1 MIEKIVFIK
10 KLHYLIE
17 EGTSL
22 LVQWLCS
29 QCRGPRFGPW
39 SGNSSHTLQRR
50 LKILCAATETQC
62 SQVKRYIN
70 KYLKKR
76 KIQRT
81 EVEGGREEEKEKEG
95 EKRHT

>member
-1 MIEKIVFIK
+1 
-10 KLHYLIE
+10 
-17 EGTSL
+17 
-22 LVQWLCS
+22 
-29 QCRGPRFGPW
+29 
-39 SGNSSHTLQRR
+39 

-62 SQVKRYIN
+62 SQVKKYIN